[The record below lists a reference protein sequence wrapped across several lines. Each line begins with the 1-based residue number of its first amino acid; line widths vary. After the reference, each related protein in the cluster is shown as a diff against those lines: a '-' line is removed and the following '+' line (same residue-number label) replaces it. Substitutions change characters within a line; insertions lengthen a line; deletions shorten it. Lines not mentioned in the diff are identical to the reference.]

1 MKVYIR
7 TDESNRVV
15 DINSGAFLTDLTGW
29 VEVDEGTGDRY
40 NHAQGNYLPLSL
52 VTEGGAYRYA
62 YTENGVVE
70 RSADDIA
77 AEETAAAESQQP
89 TTEERV
95 AQLEQALELLLSGV
109 TE

>member
-1 MKVYIR
+1 MKVYVKTNDRNLI
-7 TDESNRVV
+7 TE
-15 DINSGAFLTDLTGW
+15 INSDSFITDPTDW
-29 VEVDEGTGDRY
+29 IKIDEGTGDRY
-40 NHAQGNYLPLSL
+40 THAQGNYFPLPL
-52 VTEGGAYRYA
+52 VTDGGAYRYV

-70 RSADDIA
+70 RAAEDIA
-77 AEETAAAESQQP
+77 ADEAAAAEHQQP